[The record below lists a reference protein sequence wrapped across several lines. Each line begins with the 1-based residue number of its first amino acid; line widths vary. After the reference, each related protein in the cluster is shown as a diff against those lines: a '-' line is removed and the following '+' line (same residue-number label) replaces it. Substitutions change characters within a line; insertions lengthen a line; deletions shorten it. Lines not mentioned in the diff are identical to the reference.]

1 MEAVATDRRGQTFLY
16 GDFVYL
22 RPLEKEDAK
31 RSVSIR
37 NTPYPLSPERSE
49 AWLTDDGPGDHAIVR
64 TADDIVV
71 GSIAFEK
78 RGYLRSDVTAWVAPI
93 HGEPGLTWKA
103 EALILAAN
111 WICGEQETP
120 SMRVALPVTEQCVI
134 DRLLAAGFVATNRQ
148 REKKLVDG
156 QWVDEIGLQRFNPGW
171 LETLGDP
178 MQVELPRT
186 GTGIARPA
194 PARPRSLTDPPKNAG
209 IVGERVYLRPFM
221 TSDIDESVLWGRRE
235 TETFFMQGRRLP
247 FGSKF
252 AAEVREDESKEHLEY
267 IFFSVCLRE
276 TDEFI
281 GEVGLMQVD
290 LVHRNAETASW
301 FHRPDYRAQGYGS
314 EAKHM
319 LLEYAFDRLGLHM
332 LESTVR
338 FENTRSAA
346 ALRKQGYRDSGRICW
361 TSNREGTFVNTA
373 AFDLLAD
380 EWRALASD
388 TERSRP

>member
-1 MEAVATDRRGQTFLY
+1 MEAVATENRRQTFLY
-16 GDFVYL
+16 GDVVYL
-22 RPLEKEDAK
+22 RPLEKDDAK

-37 NTPYPLSPERSE
+37 NTPYPLSPERTE

-64 TADDIVV
+64 TADDTVV

-78 RGYLRSDVTAWVAPI
+78 RGYLRSDVTAWVAPAY
-93 HGEPGLTWKA
+93 GEAGLTWKA
-103 EALILAAN
+103 EALVLASD
-111 WICGEQETP
+111 WICNEQETP
-120 SMRVALPVTEQCVI
+120 SMRVAIPAAEQCVI
-134 DRLLAAGFVATNRQ
+134 DRLVGTGFVVTNRQ

-178 MQVELPRT
+178 MAIELPRT
-186 GTGIARPA
+186 GTGIARPT
-194 PARPRSLTDPPKNAG
+194 PARPRAVTDPPKNAWM
-209 IVGERVYLRPFM
+209 IGERVYLRPFLLP
-221 TSDIDESVLWGRRE
+221 DIDESVLWNRRE
-235 TETFFMQGRRLP
+235 TDTFHMLGRQLP

-252 AAEVREDESKEHLEY
+252 AAEVRDDEAKEQLEY
-267 IFFSVCLRE
+267 VFFSVCLRE

-281 GEVGLMQVD
+281 GEVGLMVVD

-314 EAKHM
+314 EAKQM
-319 LLEYAFDRLGLHM
+319 LLEYAFDTLGLHM

-346 ALRKQGYRDSGRICW
+346 ALRKQGYRESGRICW
-361 TSNREGTFVNTA
+361 TSHRDGAFVNTVT
-373 AFDLLAD
+373 FDLLAG

-388 TERSRP
+388 TERPRP

>member
-1 MEAVATDRRGQTFLY
+1 
-16 GDFVYL
+16 
-22 RPLEKEDAK
+22 
-31 RSVSIR
+31 
-37 NTPYPLSPERSE
+37 
-49 AWLTDDGPGDHAIVR
+49 
-64 TADDIVV
+64 
-71 GSIAFEK
+71 
-78 RGYLRSDVTAWVAPI
+78 
-93 HGEPGLTWKA
+93 
-103 EALILAAN
+103 
-111 WICGEQETP
+111 
-120 SMRVALPVTEQCVI
+120 
-134 DRLLAAGFVATNRQ
+134 
-148 REKKLVDG
+148 
-156 QWVDEIGLQRFNPGW
+156 
-171 LETLGDP
+171 
-178 MQVELPRT
+178 
-186 GTGIARPA
+186 
-194 PARPRSLTDPPKNAG
+194 
-209 IVGERVYLRPFM
+209 
-221 TSDIDESVLWGRRE
+221 
-235 TETFFMQGRRLP
+235 MQGRRLP

-373 AFDLLAD
+373 TFDLLAD